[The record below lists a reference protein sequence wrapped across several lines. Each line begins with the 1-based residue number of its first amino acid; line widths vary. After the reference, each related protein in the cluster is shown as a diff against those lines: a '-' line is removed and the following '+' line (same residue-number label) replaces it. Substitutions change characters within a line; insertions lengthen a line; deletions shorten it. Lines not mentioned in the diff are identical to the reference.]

1 MAKRKIVLATGEIY
15 HIFNRATAKQTI
27 FGNSRECKRLLDLF
41 QFYQRAHGR
50 KFSSLT
56 QNERQRVIAQ
66 QEGTLLAE
74 IIAYCI
80 MPNHFHLLLRQTTE
94 QGITKFLLRLTD
106 AYSHYFNILHDRVG
120 PLFQGN
126 FKAVRIEDNAQ
137 LLQVS
142 RYIHLNPVTGFL
154 VKHAEEYR
162 WSSYREFI
170 DASAESICSKEV
182 ILGQFKNRDQY
193 KKFVSDYADYAK
205 KIKKIE
211 HLLMEKEKYRSET

>member
-1 MAKRKIVLATGEIY
+1 MGEAY

-27 FGNSRECKRLLDLF
+27 FGNSRECRRLLDLF
-41 QFYQRAHGR
+41 RFYQRAHGKR
-50 KFSSLT
+50 FSSLS
-56 QNERQRVIAQ
+56 QNEREQVIAR

-74 IIAYCI
+74 INGYCI
-80 MPNHFHLLLRQTTE
+80 MPNHFHLLLTQATE

-106 AYSHYFNILHDRVG
+106 SYSHYFNLLHDRVG

-154 VKHAEEYR
+154 VKQAEEYP

-170 DASAESICSKEV
+170 DPSLQKICSKEI
-182 ILGQFKNRDQY
+182 ILGQFKTRDKY
-193 KKFVSDYADYAK
+193 KSFVGDYADYAK
-205 KIKKIE
+205 QIKKIE
-211 HLLMEKEKYRSET
+211 HLILDKEKYRSAT